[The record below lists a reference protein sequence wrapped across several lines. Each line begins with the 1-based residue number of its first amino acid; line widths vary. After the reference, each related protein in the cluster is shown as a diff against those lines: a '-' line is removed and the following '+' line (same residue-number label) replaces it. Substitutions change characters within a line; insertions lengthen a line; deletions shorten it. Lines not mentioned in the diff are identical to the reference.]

1 MPFPW
6 ALARRGKAFPRPP
19 ARLPATLG
27 GHRPFGSPLMRL
39 WVPSAFAGLAA
50 LLEAAG
56 LKRSRFGVGRPTR
69 LARAVLRH
77 QARHQEAQPSSGC
90 CRLAGV
96 WRRLGASAGSFVTA
110 DDVGATFRIRLAGL
124 GQTWPGHCVRPGD
137 AHGICPFA
145 AFVLSDGCPA
155 FRPPQ
160 PTCRFTSQRHRLYC
174 GDGSRVISVYACDA
188 RSEVADRDSWVFRPA
203 SRAARS
209 RSWAAA
215 AVGFSS
221 SRFSD
226 ALTRTGRVSSPWP
239 AIDSG
244 DRFRFH

>member
-1 MPFPW
+1 MRF
-6 ALARRGKAFPRPP
+6 F
-19 ARLPATLG
+19 ATKCAISK
-27 GHRPFGSPLMRL
+27 P
-39 WVPSAFAGLAA
+39 
-50 LLEAAG
+50 
-56 LKRSRFGVGRPTR
+56 
-69 LARAVLRH
+69 
-77 QARHQEAQPSSGC
+77 
-90 CRLAGV
+90 CRLSGYFRPAGV
-96 WRRLGASAGSFVTA
+96 WRSLGASVGSFVAA
-110 DDVGATFRIRLAGL
+110 DLVGATFRIRSLAL
-124 GQTWPGHCVRPGD
+124 ANPGRDISLHPGD

-145 AFVLSDGCPA
+145 AFILSVGWRA

-160 PTCRFTSQRHRLYC
+160 PTCRPTGHRHRLFC

-215 AVGFSS
+215 ALGFSS
-221 SRFSD
+221 SRCSG
-226 ALTRTGRVSSPWP
+226 ALMRAGRVSSPWP